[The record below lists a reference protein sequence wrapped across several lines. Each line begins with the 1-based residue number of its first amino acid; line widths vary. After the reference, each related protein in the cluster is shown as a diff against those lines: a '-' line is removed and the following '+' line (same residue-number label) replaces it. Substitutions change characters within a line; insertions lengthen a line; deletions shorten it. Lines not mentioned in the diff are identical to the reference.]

1 MLWYTFSMFY
11 DLIQGALSLIS
22 KLGYMGIFLLM
33 ALESSFF
40 PFPSEVVIPPAGY
53 LAFQGKMNLCFVVL
67 FGTLGS
73 LAGAWFNYLIA
84 LKLGRPFLLKYGKR
98 LFISG
103 ESLEKAE
110 VFFAKYGGIST
121 FIGRLVPLVR
131 QYISLPAGVAKMNPL
146 SFTVFTALG
155 AGIWVSALA
164 IMGYYL
170 GNNEELIRK
179 YSSEVGIVFALLFGG
194 YILWKLLRRRA

>member
-1 MLWYTFSMFY
+1 MFY
-11 DLIQGALSLIS
+11 NLIQGALSLIG

-33 ALESSFF
+33 TLESSFF

-53 LAFQGKMNLCFVVL
+53 LAFQGKMNLYLVVL

-73 LAGAWFNYLIA
+73 LTGAWFNYFIA

-98 LFISG
+98 FFISG
-103 ESLEKAE
+103 KSLEKAE
-110 VFFAKYGGIST
+110 IFFAKYGGIST

-131 QYISLPAGVAKMNPL
+131 QYISLPAGIARMNPL
-146 SFTVFTALG
+146 SFTIFTTLG
-155 AGIWVSALA
+155 ASIWVSMLA

-170 GNNEELIRK
+170 GDNEELIRK
-179 YSSEVGIVFALLFGG
+179 YSNEVGIVFALLLGG

>member
-1 MLWYTFSMFY
+1 MFY
-11 DLIQGALSLIS
+11 DLIQAALSLIG

-53 LAFQGKMNLCFVVL
+53 LAYQGKMSLYLVVL

-73 LAGAWFNYLIA
+73 LTGAWFNYFIA
-84 LKLGRPFLLKYGKR
+84 LRLGRPFLLKYGKR
-98 LFISG
+98 FFISE

-110 VFFAKYGGIST
+110 IFFAKYGGIST

-131 QYISLPAGVAKMNPL
+131 QYISLPAGVARMNPL
-146 SFTVFTALG
+146 SFTIFTALG
-155 AGIWVSALA
+155 AGIWVSVLA

-170 GNNEELIRK
+170 GDNEKLIRK
-179 YSSEVGIVFALLFGG
+179 YSNEVGIVFAFLLGG